1 MLVCRNAVSVVESG
15 EGRSSDADFVGRLTP
30 LTFRTTGSRVCSENR
45 GFSVVK
51 GLSRASIC
59 RSVAHRAGDGGQCGA
74 QGKGPGAKE
83 WSVRGHDFRISWTS
97 WVWALEFSQRSAK
110 PSSRVRFPPSPQ
122 TRFWRKFEK

>member
-59 RSVAHRAGDGGQCGA
+59 RSAAFGCGGSIPSLPTDFA
-74 QGKGPGAKE
+74 PSLLRFVEVRPLGAKGA
-83 WSVRGHDFRISWTS
+83 SAFGVRTGG
-97 WVWALEFSQRSAK
+97 
-110 PSSRVRFPPSPQ
+110 
-122 TRFWRKFEK
+122 